1 MKNVFITIPA
11 FREHRNIVLL
21 CEKIL
26 NLANRKSSMLMIYNE
41 GMPRVRVSDGQHIY
55 PMICFRCK
63 TITEFADD
71 PDNFS
76 GKAIE
81 GVEYF
86 KTKKIT
92 KKEKLQALKYAKMQN
107 WKLFIDKLNKLKI

>member
-41 GMPRVRVSDGQHIY
+41 GMLRVRVSDGQHIY

-71 PDNFS
+71 QPTFQ
-76 GKAIE
+76 
-81 GVEYF
+81 
-86 KTKKIT
+86 
-92 KKEKLQALKYAKMQN
+92 QA
-107 WKLFIDKLNKLKI
+107 